1 MMINILLRSSM
12 RNQVMR
18 KPSVTLVLNVV
29 LSLTLL
35 SLMAY
40 LFEIQFKYYSIL
52 SIFCIIISIKSYDY
66 QIKWIAEEKS
76 FFMLTDFL
84 LQTITLFK
92 HHPKLYST
100 LIESKQVTSDQ
111 LLKDIETWVYKME
124 EGYDLDR
131 SANDFI
137 LKYPHFCVG
146 NLVHMMKAAEV
157 YGNQNTESGFN
168 IIQDDI
174 EDWIEDTYLFKQN
187 QIQQRNRILILSGFA
202 LVIALVSQN
211 MIRQSSDIIATPLYQ
226 LSLFIFMAL
235 LLLTLLMAQK
245 QLSRAWIEESELVW
259 KQAS

>member
-1 MMINILLRSSM
+1 MMRKFSLALIFNVALSLILLSFM
-12 RNQVMR
+12 V
-18 KPSVTLVLNVV
+18 
-29 LSLTLL
+29 
-35 SLMAY
+35 Y
-40 LFEIQFKYYSIL
+40 LFEVQFTYYL
-52 SIFCIIISIKSYDY
+52 VLFAFCIIISVKSYEY
-66 QIKWIAEEKS
+66 QSKWIAEEKA

-100 LIESKQVTSDQ
+100 LIESKQVTSDH
-111 LLKDIETWVYKME
+111 LLKDIETWIYKME

-174 EDWIEDTYLFKQN
+174 EDWVEDTYLFKQN
-187 QIQQRNRILILSGFA
+187 QIQQRNRILILCGFS